1 MFDTTRFDEDTQ
13 KIMQMSHD
21 IAVQF
26 RHSELDVEH
35 FTLALLEHGQNSPTH
50 HALIQ
55 LLGTHYAP
63 VVSELAKNLAS
74 RPRLNQAVTGNLF
87 ISARFGSVQAVAWSL
102 TTQQGNALIQ
112 PEHMVLAILEEGGL
126 ASRLLRHAGISAVRF
141 MEAFIKAYGEHQQS
155 NTPEGGEFP
164 TLRKYGQNLTE
175 KAKAGQL
182 DPVIGRQDEIRR
194 VIQVLSRRTKNN
206 PVLIGEPGVGKT
218 AIIEGLAQRIVKGDV
233 PEGLK
238 EKVVFSLDMGM
249 LLAGAK
255 YRGEFEERLKD
266 VLKEV
271 ETSSG
276 RVILFIDELHTV
288 VGAGAG
294 GGEGGAMDAGNLL
307 KPKLARGELRCIG
320 ATTLNEYRKYIE
332 KDAALERRFQPVH
345 VHEPSEE
352 DTISILRGL
361 KERYEL
367 HHGVRIKDAA
377 LVAAVTLSKR
387 YIQDRFLPDKAI
399 DLMDEAASRLR
410 TDIDSLPE
418 ELDVLNRHLRQLE
431 IEQEALKKEEDASS
445 KKRLADLQE
454 TLQKLK
460 QEQSLLQRQ
469 WEEEKTH
476 IQKVKE
482 LKEQINSIKRDIEQ
496 AEQEANLSKA
506 AELKYGRLP
515 ELEKTLS
522 VLHSKTLDNASKSTL
537 LKEQIDVDDIAEV
550 VEKWTGIPVT
560 RLMADEAHT
569 LLNFEDFVRQRVMG
583 QDHAVQVL
591 SDAIRR
597 ARAGLKDPQK
607 PMGSFLLLGP
617 TGVGKTEVAKA
628 IANYLFH
635 DDSALIRLDMS
646 EYAEKHTVSRMIGS
660 PPGYIGH
667 DEGGQLTEAVRRKP
681 YCVLLLDEVEK
692 AHPEVFNTLLQL
704 LDDGR
709 LTDSKGRTVSFANVL
724 VLMTSNLGANALIE
738 ARLAQPTL
746 STALSEEVK
755 EAVMQDVRRFFKPE
769 FLNRL
774 DDTIL
779 FEPLSMATLESIVQK
794 ELSKIRT
801 RLAQQHLALE
811 LSEHAIE
818 WLARRG
824 YDPVYGARPLQR
836 VIRQFVENP
845 LATAILKQTLAPEST
860 LYMDVNDDESSLE
873 IVST

>member
-1 MFDTTRFDEDTQ
+1 MFDVNRYDPEAQ
-13 KIMQMSHD
+13 RLLQISHD

-35 FTLALLEHGQNSPTH
+35 LLLALLEHGQGMKAHQSLIKSLGGHYPTVI
-50 HALIQ
+50 A
-55 LLGTHYAP
+55 
-63 VVSELAKNLAS
+63 ELAKNLAS
-74 RPRLNQAVTGNLF
+74 RPRLNQPIESNLYV
-87 ISARFGSVQAVAWSL
+87 SARIALVQNVAWNMAN
-102 TTQQGNALIQ
+102 QQGKNLISSEHLLLAL
-112 PEHMVLAILEEGGL
+112 LDEGGL
-126 ASRLLRHAGISAVRF
+126 ASTLLRRAGVTAVTLAEGLNPSNRPDETANEQSAL
-141 MEAFIKAYGEHQQS
+141 Y
-155 NTPEGGEFP
+155 
-164 TLRKYGQNLTE
+164 KYGHNLTK
-175 KAKAGQL
+175 KARSGKL

-218 AIIEGLAQRIVKGDV
+218 AIVEGLAQRIIKGDV

-238 EKVVFSLDMGM
+238 DKQVFSLDMGM
-249 LLAGAK
+249 LLAGSK

-271 ETSSG
+271 EESAG
-276 RVILFIDELHTV
+276 QIILFIDELHTV
-288 VGAGAG
+288 VGAGG
-294 GGEGGAMDAGNLL
+294 GGDGGAMDASNLL

-320 ATTLNEYRKYIE
+320 ATTINEYRKYIE
-332 KDAALERRFQPVH
+332 KDAALERRFQPVQ

-361 KERYEL
+361 KEKYEL

-418 ELDVLNRHLRQLE
+418 ELDVVNRQLRQLE
-431 IEQEALKKEEDASS
+431 IEQEALKKEEDVSS
-445 KKRLADLQE
+445 KKRLLDLQE
-454 TLQKLK
+454 TLVSLK
-460 QEQSLLQRQ
+460 KEQGTLQAQ
-469 WEEEKTH
+469 WQNEKAH

-482 LKEQINSIKRDIEQ
+482 IKEAINACKLQIEE
-496 AEQEANLSKA
+496 AEQNADLSKA
-506 AELKYGRLP
+506 AELKYGSLP
-515 ELEKTLS
+515 ELEKQLNTLNTTTQENA
-522 VLHSKTLDNASKSTL
+522 LKTTL
-537 LKEQIDVDDIAEV
+537 LKEQIDADDIAEV
-550 VEKWTGIPVT
+550 VSKWTGVPLT
-560 RLMADEAHT
+560 RLLAEEAET
-569 LLNFEDFVRQRVMG
+569 LLNFEDYIAKQVIG
-583 QDHAVQVL
+583 QDHAIAVL

-628 IANYLFH
+628 IANFLFH
-635 DDSALIRLDMS
+635 DESSLIRLDMS
-646 EYAEKHTVSRMIGS
+646 EYAEKHTVSRMLGS

-681 YCVLLLDEVEK
+681 YSVLLLDEVEK
-692 AHPEVFNTLLQL
+692 AHPDVFNTLLQL

-709 LTDSKGRTVSFANVL
+709 LTDAKGRTVSFSNCL
-724 VLMTSNLGANALIE
+724 ILMTSNLGAGALID
-738 ARLAQPTL
+738 ARLANASSGNVL
-746 STALSEEVK
+746 GNDVK
-755 EAVMQDVRRFFKPE
+755 EAVMRDVRQFFKPE

-774 DDTIL
+774 DDTII
-779 FEPLSMATLESIVQK
+779 FEPLSLQTLEAIVLK
-794 ELSKIRT
+794 EVAKIQGRLSSQNLT
-801 RLAQQHLALE
+801 LD
-811 LSEHAIE
+811 LSDNAIE

-836 VIRQFVENP
+836 VLRQYVENP
-845 LATAILKQTLAPEST
+845 LATAILKQNLAPESVIH
-860 LYMDVNDDESSLE
+860 MDVSADESALAIQE
-873 IVST
+873 VVSV

>member
-1 MFDTTRFDEDTQ
+1 MFDVNRYDPEAQ
-13 KIMQMSHD
+13 RLLQVSHD
-21 IAVQF
+21 LAVQF

-35 FTLALLEHGQNSPTH
+35 LLLALLEHGQGMKAHQS
-50 HALIQ
+50 LINC
-55 LLGTHYAP
+55 LGGQSP
-63 VVSELAKNLAS
+63 VVITELAKNLAS
-74 RPRLNQAVTGNLF
+74 RPRLNQPVQANLYV
-87 ISARFGSVQAVAWSL
+87 SARM
-102 TTQQGNALIQ
+102 ALIQ
-112 PEHMVLAILEEGGL
+112 TAAWNLANQAGQSLISPEFLILAVLDEGGM
-126 ASRLLRHAGISAVRF
+126 ASQLLRRLGVTASALVEGFHQSGPDSLNNEESALHRF
-141 MEAFIKAYGEHQQS
+141 GH
-155 NTPEGGEFP
+155 
-164 TLRKYGQNLTE
+164 NLTE
-175 KAKAGQL
+175 KARSGKL

-218 AIIEGLAQRIVKGDV
+218 AIVEGLAQRIIKGDV

-238 EKVVFSLDMGM
+238 DKQVFALDMGM
-249 LLAGAK
+249 LLAGSK

-271 ETSSG
+271 EASAG
-276 RVILFIDELHTV
+276 QIILFIDELHTV
-288 VGAGAG
+288 VGAGG
-294 GGEGGAMDAGNLL
+294 GGEGGAMDASNLL

-320 ATTLNEYRKYIE
+320 ATTINEYRKYIE

-361 KERYEL
+361 KEKYEL

-418 ELDVLNRHLRQLE
+418 ELDVVNRQLRQLE
-431 IEQEALKKEEDASS
+431 IEQEALKKEEDVAS
-445 KKRLADLQE
+445 KKRLNDLQDTLASLRKE
-454 TLQKLK
+454 QDTLQV
-460 QEQSLLQRQ
+460 Q
-469 WEEEKTH
+469 WASEKAH
-476 IQKVKE
+476 IQQVKE
-482 LKEQINSIKRDIEQ
+482 IKEAINACKRHIEE
-496 AEQEANLSKA
+496 AEQQADLSKA
-506 AELKYGRLP
+506 AELKYGTLP
-515 ELEKTLS
+515 DLEKQLNTL
-522 VLHSKTLDNASKSTL
+522 NATTQENANKHTL
-537 LKEQIDVDDIAEV
+537 LKEQIDAEDIAEV
-550 VEKWTGIPVT
+550 VSKWTGVPLT
-560 RLMADEAHT
+560 RLVAEEAET
-569 LLNFEDFVRQRVMG
+569 LLNFEEYIAKQVIG
-583 QDHAVQVL
+583 QDHAIAVL

-628 IANYLFH
+628 IARFLFH

-646 EYAEKHTVSRMIGS
+646 EYAEKHTVSRMLGS

-681 YCVLLLDEVEK
+681 YSVLLLDEVEK
-692 AHPEVFNTLLQL
+692 AHPDVFNTLLQL

-709 LTDSKGRTVSFANVL
+709 LTDAKGRTVSFSNCL
-724 VLMTSNLGANALIE
+724 ILMTSNLGAGALIE
-738 ARLAQPTL
+738 ARLANASGSPVL
-746 STALSEEVK
+746 GEGVK
-755 EAVMQDVRRFFKPE
+755 EAVMRDVRHFFKPE

-774 DDTIL
+774 DDTII
-779 FEPLSMATLESIVQK
+779 FEPLSMQTLQAIVLK
-794 ELSKIRT
+794 EVAKIQVRLSS
-801 RLAQQHLALE
+801 QHLSLA
-811 LSEHAIE
+811 LSEAAIE

-836 VIRQFVENP
+836 VLRQYVENP
-845 LATAILKQTLAPEST
+845 LAQAILKQTLEPET
-860 LYMDVNDDESSLE
+860 VLHMDVNADESALWIQE
-873 IVST
+873 PVHV

>member
-1 MFDTTRFDEDTQ
+1 MFDVNRYDPEAQ
-13 KIMQMSHD
+13 RLLQISHD

-35 FTLALLEHGQNSPTH
+35 LLLGLLEHGQGMKAHHSLIKSLGGHYPTVI
-50 HALIQ
+50 A
-55 LLGTHYAP
+55 
-63 VVSELAKNLAS
+63 ELAKNLAS
-74 RPRLNQAVTGNLF
+74 RPRLNHPIESNLYV
-87 ISARFGSVQAVAWSL
+87 SARIALVQNVAWNMAN
-102 TTQQGNALIQ
+102 QQGKSLIS
-112 PEHMVLAILEEGGL
+112 PEHLLLALLDEGGL
-126 ASRLLRHAGISAVRF
+126 ASVLLRRSGVTAVGLTEGLHSPPASEDANTEQSAL
-141 MEAFIKAYGEHQQS
+141 H
-155 NTPEGGEFP
+155 
-164 TLRKYGQNLTE
+164 KYGHNLTE
-175 KAKAGQL
+175 KARAGKL

-218 AIIEGLAQRIVKGDV
+218 AIVEGLAQRIIKGDV

-238 EKVVFSLDMGM
+238 DKQVFSLDMGM
-249 LLAGAK
+249 LLAGSK

-271 ETSSG
+271 EESTG
-276 RVILFIDELHTV
+276 QIILFIDELHTV
-288 VGAGAG
+288 VGAGG
-294 GGEGGAMDAGNLL
+294 GGDGGAMDASNLL

-320 ATTLNEYRKYIE
+320 ATTINEYRKYIE
-332 KDAALERRFQPVH
+332 KDAALERRFQPVQ

-361 KERYEL
+361 KEKYEL

-418 ELDVLNRHLRQLE
+418 ELDVVNRQLRQLE
-431 IEQEALKKEEDASS
+431 IEQEALKKEEDVSS
-445 KKRLADLQE
+445 KKRLNDLQE
-454 TLQKLK
+454 TLVSLK
-460 QEQSLLQRQ
+460 KEQGTLQAQ
-469 WEEEKTH
+469 WQNEKAH

-482 LKEQINSIKRDIEQ
+482 IKEAINACKLQIEE
-496 AEQEANLSKA
+496 AEQNADLSKA
-506 AELKYGRLP
+506 AELKYGSLP
-515 ELEKTLS
+515 ELEKQLNTLNTTTQENA
-522 VLHSKTLDNASKSTL
+522 LKTTL
-537 LKEQIDVDDIAEV
+537 LKEQIDADDIAEV
-550 VEKWTGIPVT
+550 VSKWTGVPLT
-560 RLMADEAHT
+560 RLLAEEAET
-569 LLNFEDFVRQRVMG
+569 LLNFEDYIAKQVIG
-583 QDHAVQVL
+583 QDHAIAVL

-628 IANYLFH
+628 IANFLFH
-635 DDSALIRLDMS
+635 DESSLIRLDMS
-646 EYAEKHTVSRMIGS
+646 EYAEKHTVSRMVGS

-681 YCVLLLDEVEK
+681 YSVLLLDEVEK
-692 AHPEVFNTLLQL
+692 AHPDVFNTLLQL

-709 LTDSKGRTVSFANVL
+709 LTDAKGRTVSFSNCL
-724 VLMTSNLGANALIE
+724 ILMTSNLGAGALID
-738 ARLAQPTL
+738 ARLANASSSNVL
-746 STALSEEVK
+746 GSDVK
-755 EAVMQDVRRFFKPE
+755 EAVMRDVRQFFKPE

-774 DDTIL
+774 DDTII
-779 FEPLSMATLESIVQK
+779 FEPLSLQTLEAIVLK
-794 ELSKIRT
+794 EVAKIQG
-801 RLAQQHLALE
+801 RLASQLLTLD
-811 LSEHAIE
+811 LSDAAIE

-836 VIRQFVENP
+836 VLRQYVENP
-845 LATAILKQTLAPEST
+845 LATAILKQNLAPESVVH
-860 LYMDVNDDESSLE
+860 MDVNDDESALAIQE
-873 IVST
+873 AVSV

>member
-1 MFDTTRFDEDTQ
+1 MFDVNRYDPEAQ
-13 KIMQMSHD
+13 RLLQVSHD
-21 IAVQF
+21 LAVQF

-35 FTLALLEHGQNSPTH
+35 LLLALLEHGQGMKAHQS
-50 HALIQ
+50 LINC
-55 LLGTHYAP
+55 LGGQSP
-63 VVSELAKNLAS
+63 VVITELAKNLAS
-74 RPRLNQAVTGNLF
+74 RPRLNQPVQANLYV
-87 ISARFGSVQAVAWSL
+87 SARM
-102 TTQQGNALIQ
+102 ALIQ
-112 PEHMVLAILEEGGL
+112 TAAWNLANQAGQSLISPEFLILAVLDEGGM
-126 ASRLLRHAGISAVRF
+126 ASQLLRRLGVTASALVEGFHQSGPDSLNNEESALHRF
-141 MEAFIKAYGEHQQS
+141 GH
-155 NTPEGGEFP
+155 
-164 TLRKYGQNLTE
+164 NLTE
-175 KAKAGQL
+175 KARSGKL

-218 AIIEGLAQRIVKGDV
+218 AIVEGLAQRIIKGDV

-238 EKVVFSLDMGM
+238 DKQVFALDMGM
-249 LLAGAK
+249 LLAGSK

-271 ETSSG
+271 EASAG
-276 RVILFIDELHTV
+276 QIILFIDEVHTV
-288 VGAGAG
+288 VGAGG
-294 GGEGGAMDAGNLL
+294 GGEGGAMDASNLL

-320 ATTLNEYRKYIE
+320 ATTINEYRKYIE

-361 KERYEL
+361 KEKYEL

-418 ELDVLNRHLRQLE
+418 ELDVVNRQLRQLE
-431 IEQEALKKEEDASS
+431 IEQEALKKEEDVAS
-445 KKRLADLQE
+445 KKRLNDLQD
-454 TLQKLK
+454 TLVALK
-460 QEQSLLQRQ
+460 QEQDTLQVQ
-469 WEEEKTH
+469 WASEKAH
-476 IQKVKE
+476 IQQVKE
-482 LKEQINSIKRDIEQ
+482 IKEAINACKRHIEE
-496 AEQEANLSKA
+496 AEQQADLSKA
-506 AELKYGRLP
+506 AELKYGTLP
-515 ELEKTLS
+515 ELEKQLNTL
-522 VLHSKTLDNASKSTL
+522 NATTQENANKHTL
-537 LKEQIDVDDIAEV
+537 LKEQIDAEDIAEV
-550 VEKWTGIPVT
+550 VSKWTGVPLT
-560 RLMADEAHT
+560 RLVAEEAET
-569 LLNFEDFVRQRVMG
+569 LLNFEEYIAKQVIG
-583 QDHAVQVL
+583 QDHAIAVL

-628 IANYLFH
+628 IARFLFH

-646 EYAEKHTVSRMIGS
+646 EYAEKHTVSRMLGS

-681 YCVLLLDEVEK
+681 YSVLLLDEVEK
-692 AHPEVFNTLLQL
+692 AHPDVFNTLLQL

-709 LTDSKGRTVSFANVL
+709 LTDAKGRTVSFSNCL
-724 VLMTSNLGANALIE
+724 ILMTSNLGAGALIE
-738 ARLAQPTL
+738 ARLANASGSPVL
-746 STALSEEVK
+746 GEGVK
-755 EAVMQDVRRFFKPE
+755 EAVMRDVRQFFKPE

-774 DDTIL
+774 DDTII
-779 FEPLSMATLESIVQK
+779 FEPLSMQTLQAIVLK
-794 ELSKIRT
+794 EVAKIQVRLSS
-801 RLAQQHLALE
+801 QHLSLA
-811 LSEHAIE
+811 LSEAAIE

-836 VIRQFVENP
+836 VLRQYVENP
-845 LATAILKQTLAPEST
+845 LAQAILKQTLEPET
-860 LYMDVNDDESSLE
+860 VLHMDVNADESALLIQE
-873 IVST
+873 PAHV

>member
-1 MFDTTRFDEDTQ
+1 MFDVNRYDPEAQ
-13 KIMQMSHD
+13 RLLQISHD

-35 FTLALLEHGQNSPTH
+35 LLLALLEHGQGMKAHQSLIKSLGGHYPTVI
-50 HALIQ
+50 A
-55 LLGTHYAP
+55 
-63 VVSELAKNLAS
+63 ELAKNLAS
-74 RPRLNQAVTGNLF
+74 RPRLNQPIESNLYV
-87 ISARFGSVQAVAWSL
+87 SARIALVQNVAWNMAN
-102 TTQQGNALIQ
+102 QQGKNLISSEHLLLAL
-112 PEHMVLAILEEGGL
+112 LDEGGL
-126 ASRLLRHAGISAVRF
+126 ASTLLRRAGVTAVTLAEGLNPSNRPDETANEQSAL
-141 MEAFIKAYGEHQQS
+141 Y
-155 NTPEGGEFP
+155 
-164 TLRKYGQNLTE
+164 KYGHNLTK
-175 KAKAGQL
+175 KARSGKL

-218 AIIEGLAQRIVKGDV
+218 AIVEGLAQRIIKGDV

-238 EKVVFSLDMGM
+238 DKQVFSLDMGM
-249 LLAGAK
+249 LLAGSK

-271 ETSSG
+271 EESAG
-276 RVILFIDELHTV
+276 QIILFIDELHTV
-288 VGAGAG
+288 VGAGG
-294 GGEGGAMDAGNLL
+294 GGDGGAMDASNLL

-320 ATTLNEYRKYIE
+320 ATTINEYRKYIE
-332 KDAALERRFQPVH
+332 KDAALERRFQPVQ

-361 KERYEL
+361 KEKYEL

-418 ELDVLNRHLRQLE
+418 ELDVVNRQLRQLE
-431 IEQEALKKEEDASS
+431 IEQEALKKEEDVSS
-445 KKRLADLQE
+445 KKRLLDLQE
-454 TLQKLK
+454 TLVSLK
-460 QEQSLLQRQ
+460 KEQGTLQDQ
-469 WEEEKTH
+469 WQGEKAH

-482 LKEQINSIKRDIEQ
+482 IKEAINACKLQIEE
-496 AEQEANLSKA
+496 AEQNADLSKA
-506 AELKYGRLP
+506 AELKYGSLP
-515 ELEKTLS
+515 ELEKQLNTLNTTTQENA
-522 VLHSKTLDNASKSTL
+522 LKTTL
-537 LKEQIDVDDIAEV
+537 LKEQIDADDIAEV
-550 VEKWTGIPVT
+550 VSKWTGVPLT
-560 RLMADEAHT
+560 RLLAEEAET
-569 LLNFEDFVRQRVMG
+569 LLNFEDYIAKQVIG
-583 QDHAVQVL
+583 QDHAIAVL

-628 IANYLFH
+628 IANFLFH
-635 DDSALIRLDMS
+635 DESSLIRLDMS
-646 EYAEKHTVSRMIGS
+646 EYAEKHTVSRMLGS

-681 YCVLLLDEVEK
+681 YSVLLLDEVEK
-692 AHPEVFNTLLQL
+692 AHPDVFNTLLQL

-709 LTDSKGRTVSFANVL
+709 LTDAKGRTVSFSNCL
-724 VLMTSNLGANALIE
+724 ILMTSNLGAGALID
-738 ARLAQPTL
+738 ARLANASSGNVL
-746 STALSEEVK
+746 GNDVK
-755 EAVMQDVRRFFKPE
+755 EAVMRDVRQFFKPE

-774 DDTIL
+774 DDTII
-779 FEPLSMATLESIVQK
+779 FEPLSLQTLEAIVLK
-794 ELSKIRT
+794 EVAKIQGRLSSQNLT
-801 RLAQQHLALE
+801 LD
-811 LSEHAIE
+811 LSDNAIE

-836 VIRQFVENP
+836 VLRQYVENP
-845 LATAILKQTLAPEST
+845 LATAILKQNLAPESVIH
-860 LYMDVNDDESSLE
+860 MDVNDDESALAIQEALS
-873 IVST
+873 V